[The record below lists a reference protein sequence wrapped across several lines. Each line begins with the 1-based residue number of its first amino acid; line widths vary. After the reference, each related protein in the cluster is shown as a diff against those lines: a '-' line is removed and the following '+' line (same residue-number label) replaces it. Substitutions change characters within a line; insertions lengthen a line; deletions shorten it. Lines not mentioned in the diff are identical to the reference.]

1 MKRKRIDKSFIW
13 DFNRFDFSR
22 IPQED
27 LITETA
33 LKLWNDITEVI
44 AECMRVPKTLKITLT
59 LTYDEL
65 ENS

>member
-1 MKRKRIDKSFIW
+1 MKTKQMDKSFIW
-13 DFNRFDFSR
+13 DFNRLDFSR

-33 LKLWNDITEVI
+33 VKLWNDITEVR

-65 ENS
+65 ED